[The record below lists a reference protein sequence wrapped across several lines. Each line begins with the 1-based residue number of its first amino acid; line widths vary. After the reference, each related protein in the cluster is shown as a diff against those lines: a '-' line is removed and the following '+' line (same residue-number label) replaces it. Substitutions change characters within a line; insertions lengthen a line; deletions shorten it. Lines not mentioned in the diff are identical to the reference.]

1 MQGTSILDADDD
13 SFPSWGHWHS
23 ESKHLPATFHSK
35 DGFAELERS
44 LKLPLPERTYHH
56 LERFYLVVGLAL
68 QDISKVLVQGDEDEE
83 VMQGDEE
90 LVPDWI
96 KKSPLRE
103 KHIKHLLNHCPPD
116 ILEKP
121 AVNKPGQVFP
131 PRMASEQV
139 IIIIIPAWK
148 EKMHQDLQLQNLHRD
163 LQSS

>member
-139 IIIIIPAWK
+139 IIIIIPA
-148 EKMHQDLQLQNLHRD
+148 
-163 LQSS
+163 